1 MERVNRERV
10 SQLIKEIRRSKNLSQ
25 YDMADLLG
33 VSDRTI
39 SRWENGASLPS
50 MDDVVQICNQFNISL
65 EEVFEGERNIEKE
78 LSRRME
84 TVNTSIKGMND
95 SIFSTAETVKKMD
108 SKMNTINESIKNAS
122 LLNPERD
129 NDENNWLVLVVVH
142 RVTSLL
148 CFLYFGINVINRI
161 TIICITLVYMLG
173 FTFLIIK
180 NRHNR
185 SYLKIVIYCLLA
197 ALNYFICFY
206 TGDIAIKKD
215 YEFSVE
221 TILINGPLLGLN
233 VIGRY
238 DMKIGLILIM
248 MTYFRWIIL
257 CFYFL
262 SSNKNKFIR
271 VITYALTIS
280 IILIFTISFVAKNN
294 PDNVFMYLI
303 PMFFC
308 ETHLITV
315 MFIARIAHTVLY
327 FFKEKSNVYKKI
339 ICIFITRCMCYFCC
353 TVDGA
358 TRMVYV
364 LWHHPTEAFQYPI
377 IVESSHSNIIYSK
390 STRPFTY
397 DDSLNKVP
405 MRDAVKCVRIGLV
418 VFARYTWKQNG

>member
-95 SIFSTAETVKKMD
+95 RIFSTAETVKKMD

-148 CFLYFGINVINRI
+148 SFLYFGINVINRI

-185 SYLKIVIYCLLA
+185 SYLKIVIIYCLLG
-197 ALNYFICFY
+197 ALNYFICF
-206 TGDIAIKKD
+206 
-215 YEFSVE
+215 
-221 TILINGPLLGLN
+221 
-233 VIGRY
+233 
-238 DMKIGLILIM
+238 
-248 MTYFRWIIL
+248 
-257 CFYFL
+257 
-262 SSNKNKFIR
+262 
-271 VITYALTIS
+271 
-280 IILIFTISFVAKNN
+280 
-294 PDNVFMYLI
+294 
-303 PMFFC
+303 
-308 ETHLITV
+308 
-315 MFIARIAHTVLY
+315 
-327 FFKEKSNVYKKI
+327 
-339 ICIFITRCMCYFCC
+339 
-353 TVDGA
+353 
-358 TRMVYV
+358 
-364 LWHHPTEAFQYPI
+364 
-377 IVESSHSNIIYSK
+377 
-390 STRPFTY
+390 
-397 DDSLNKVP
+397 
-405 MRDAVKCVRIGLV
+405 
-418 VFARYTWKQNG
+418 